1 MSAFTAAL
9 FTTTKRQKQPKRS
22 SEEKWRNKMWYT
34 QYKGILFTQKKG
46 CGSDT
51 CYNIQQTLKILS
63 SDRRQIQK
71 NKHCM
76 KATIQNI

>member
-34 QYKGILFTQKKG
+34 HTREYYSPRKRDVVLIHAT
-46 CGSDT
+46 T
-51 CYNIQQTLKILS
+51 YN
-63 SDRRQIQK
+63 RP
-71 NKHCM
+71 
-76 KATIQNI
+76 

>member
-34 QYKGILFTQKKG
+34 QYKGILFTQKCFYSITG
-46 CGSDT
+46 LAS
-51 CYNIQQTLKILS
+51 
-63 SDRRQIQK
+63 
-71 NKHCM
+71 
-76 KATIQNI
+76 